1 VLGSVDWQFAIIARN
16 REHEA
21 LRFRGDLDSISAAKT
36 ETFEPQPRHANVRN
50 DLLAITIRAVAAADG
65 CDE

>member
-16 REHEA
+16 REDEA
-21 LRFRGDLDSISAAKT
+21 LRFRGDLDSISAAKA

-65 CDE
+65 RDE